1 MIHVEHLSKEY
12 RRIKRREGLFG
23 SLRTLVSA
31 EYEPVLAVNDI
42 SFDIAEGEL
51 VGYIGPNGAGKSTS
65 IKMLCGILVP
75 SGGRIEVNGL
85 VPHKNRMAN
94 ARQIGAVFGQKT
106 QLWWDVPVIE
116 SLRLFR
122 DIYKVP
128 EAQYKRNI
136 EMFRELLDLHE
147 FQEAPV
153 RQLSLGQRM
162 RADMAAALLHNP
174 KLLFLDEPM
183 IGVDVVVKERLRN
196 FIQQVNR
203 EQKVTV
209 IFTTHDM
216 VDIEKVCSRIMIIDH
231 GQIVYD
237 GSLDQ
242 IRERYGTTRTLVIEF
257 EESVPD
263 FETPHAK
270 LVKTEG
276 RRKWFAFNRAE
287 TSPSVLI
294 ADISS
299 RYPVSDLG
307 VEEPEIEEIVRTV
320 YRGERAKG
328 EHPAAGGGAE

>member
-1 MIHVEHLSKEY
+1 MIHVEHLTKHY
-12 RRIKRREGLFG
+12 QRTKRREGLFG
-23 SLRTLVSA
+23 SLLTLVNA
-31 EYEPVLAVNDI
+31 EYETVRAVNDI
-42 SFDIAEGEL
+42 SFDVAEGEL

-75 SGGRIEVNGL
+75 TGGKVEVNGL
-85 VPHKNRMAN
+85 VPHKHRMAN

-128 EAQYKRNI
+128 ETQYKRNL
-136 EMFRELLDLHE
+136 ELFNELLDLHE
-147 FQEAPV
+147 FSDAPV

-162 RADMAAALLHNP
+162 RADLAAALLHNP
-174 KLLFLDEPM
+174 RLLFLDEPM
-183 IGVDVVVKERLRN
+183 IGVDVVVKERLRH

-203 EQKVTV
+203 DQKVTV
-209 IFTTHDM
+209 LLTTHDM

-237 GSLDQ
+237 GGLDQ
-242 IRERYGTTRTLVIEF
+242 IRERYGTTRTLVVEF

-263 FETPHAK
+263 FEAPHAK
-270 LVKTEG
+270 LTKTEG
-276 RRKWFAFNRAE
+276 KRKWFAFNRVE
-287 TSPSVLI
+287 TSPSALI
-294 ADISS
+294 AYIST
-299 RYPVSDLG
+299 RFPVADLA

-320 YRGERAKG
+320 YRGE
-328 EHPAAGGGAE
+328 GGQ

>member
-1 MIHVEHLSKEY
+1 MIHVEHLTKHY
-12 RRIKRREGLFG
+12 QRTKRREGLFG
-23 SLRTLVSA
+23 SLRTLVNA
-31 EYEPVLAVNDI
+31 EYETVRAVNDI
-42 SFDIAEGEL
+42 SFDVAEGEI

-75 SGGRIEVNGL
+75 TGGQVEVNGL
-85 VPHKNRMAN
+85 VPHKHRMAN

-128 EAQYKRNI
+128 EVQYKRNL
-136 EMFRELLDLHE
+136 ELFDELLDLHE
-147 FQEAPV
+147 FRDAPV

-162 RADMAAALLHNP
+162 RADLAAALLHNP
-174 KLLFLDEPM
+174 RLLFLDEPM
-183 IGVDVVVKERLRN
+183 IGVDVVVKERLRH

-203 EQKVTV
+203 ERKVTV
-209 IFTTHDM
+209 LLTTHDM

-237 GSLDQ
+237 GGLDQ
-242 IRERYGTTRTLVIEF
+242 IRERYGTTRTLVVEF

-263 FETPHAK
+263 FEAPHAR
-270 LVKTEG
+270 LTKTEG
-276 RRKWFAFNRAE
+276 KRKWFAFNRVE
-287 TSPSVLI
+287 TSPSALI
-294 ADISS
+294 AYIST
-299 RYPVSDLG
+299 RFPVADLA

-320 YRGERAKG
+320 YRGE
-328 EHPAAGGGAE
+328 GGQ

>member
-1 MIHVEHLSKEY
+1 MIHVEHLTKHY
-12 RRIKRREGLFG
+12 QRTKRREGLFG
-23 SLRTLVSA
+23 SLLTLVNA
-31 EYEPVLAVNDI
+31 EYETVRAVNDI
-42 SFDIAEGEL
+42 SFDVAEGEL

-75 SGGRIEVNGL
+75 TGGKVEVNGL
-85 VPHKNRMAN
+85 VPHKHRMAN

-128 EAQYKRNI
+128 EAQYKRNL
-136 EMFRELLDLHE
+136 ELFNELLDLHE
-147 FQEAPV
+147 FSDAPV

-162 RADMAAALLHNP
+162 RADLAAALLHNP
-174 KLLFLDEPM
+174 RLLFLDEPM
-183 IGVDVVVKERLRN
+183 IGVDVVVKERLRH

-203 EQKVTV
+203 DQKVTV
-209 IFTTHDM
+209 LLTTHDM

-237 GSLDQ
+237 GGLEQ
-242 IRERYGTTRTLVIEF
+242 IRERYGTTRTLVVEF

-263 FETPHAK
+263 FEAPHAK
-270 LVKTEG
+270 LTKTEG
-276 RRKWFAFNRAE
+276 KRKWFAFNRVE
-287 TSPSVLI
+287 TSPSALI
-294 ADISS
+294 AYIST
-299 RYPVSDLG
+299 RFPVADLA

-320 YRGERAKG
+320 YRGE
-328 EHPAAGGGAE
+328 GGQ

>member
-1 MIHVEHLSKEY
+1 MIHVEHLTKDY
-12 RRIKRREGLFG
+12 QRVKRREGLFG
-23 SLRTLVSA
+23 SLRTLVRA
-31 EYEPVLAVNDI
+31 DYQNIRAVNDI

-75 SGGRIEVNGL
+75 TGGRIEVNGL

-128 EAQYKRNI
+128 EAQYRRNLD
-136 EMFRELLDLHE
+136 MFRELLDLHE
-147 FQEAPV
+147 FQDAPV

-174 KLLFLDEPM
+174 RLLFLDEPM
-183 IGVDVVVKERLRN
+183 IGVDVVVKDRLRH

-203 EQKVTV
+203 DQKVTV
-209 IFTTHDM
+209 ILTTHDM

-237 GSLDQ
+237 GGLDQ
-242 IRERYGTTRTLVIEF
+242 IRQRFGTVRTLVVEF
-257 EESVPD
+257 EEEVPD
-263 FETPHAK
+263 FEAPNATLA
-270 LVKTEG
+270 KTEG

-294 ADISS
+294 AHISS
-299 RYPVSDLG
+299 RYPVADLA

-320 YRGERAKG
+320 YRGAG
-328 EHPAAGGGAE
+328 ETDAGQGAAG

>member
-1 MIHVEHLSKEY
+1 MIHVEHLTKHY
-12 RRIKRREGLFG
+12 QRTKRREGLFG
-23 SLRTLVSA
+23 SLLTLVNA
-31 EYEPVLAVNDI
+31 EYETVRAVNDI
-42 SFDIAEGEL
+42 SFDVAEGEL

-75 SGGRIEVNGL
+75 TGGKVEVNGL
-85 VPHKNRMAN
+85 VPHKHRMAN

-128 EAQYKRNI
+128 EAQYKRNL
-136 EMFRELLDLHE
+136 ELFNELLDLHE
-147 FQEAPV
+147 FSDAPV

-162 RADMAAALLHNP
+162 RADLAAALLHNP
-174 KLLFLDEPM
+174 RLLFLDEPM
-183 IGVDVVVKERLRN
+183 IGVDVVVKERLRH

-203 EQKVTV
+203 DQKVTV
-209 IFTTHDM
+209 LLTTHDM

-237 GSLDQ
+237 GGLDQ
-242 IRERYGTTRTLVIEF
+242 IRERYGTTRTLVVEF

-263 FETPHAK
+263 FEAPHAK
-270 LVKTEG
+270 LTKTEG
-276 RRKWFAFNRAE
+276 KRKWFAFNRVE
-287 TSPSVLI
+287 TSPSALI
-294 ADISS
+294 AYIST
-299 RYPVSDLG
+299 RFPVADLA

-320 YRGERAKG
+320 YRGE
-328 EHPAAGGGAE
+328 GGQ